1 MFFILHIVCALHD
14 LFVWVALLKTEL
26 CMVRVHSFC
35 DAIHA
40 LYSIFYIAL
49 IGVNERLVENW
60 KAKYVK
66 LIDLH
71 AEIR

>member
-1 MFFILHIVCALHD
+1 MYGYIAVLETKF
-14 LFVWVALLKTEL
+14 
-26 CMVRVHSFC
+26 CMVRVHAFC

-40 LYSIFYIAL
+40 LYCIFYIVL